1 MLSLLS
7 LSAYFLNTFSRGAS
21 DPRDMFS
28 LDSHPSPPVFIPD
41 SITFGFSGGSFGTV
55 LLSDACCFPSD

>member
-1 MLSLLS
+1 MLSLS